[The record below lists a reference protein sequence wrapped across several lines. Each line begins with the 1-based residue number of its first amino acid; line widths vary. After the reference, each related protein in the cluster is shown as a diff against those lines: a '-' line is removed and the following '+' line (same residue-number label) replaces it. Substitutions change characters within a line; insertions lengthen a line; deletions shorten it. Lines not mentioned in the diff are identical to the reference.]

1 MQPRRYK
8 DDVADRRDS
17 REDGPSPSSPQQSAA
32 GAAPPNGPYQLM
44 RAIGSGASSTVY
56 EARLTR
62 SVPPLESGD
71 VVAVKFLR
79 PELVAD
85 PGARRRLASEGRLG
99 MSIQHPN
106 VARIYAVE
114 SDADQPEIAP
124 CLIMQFVQGT
134 TLRELLKKSGAPL
147 EDLTRRL
154 GADAARGLFALHRR
168 GLVHRDVKPENLI
181 LTPDSELKIV
191 DLGLVRPFDSQGG
204 GASPGVGSASDVG
217 LAGSVAYC
225 APETLLGQRAGPR
238 SDLYSLGVVLYE
250 VTTGEHP
257 FVDADGADEMMDAHL
272 RRAPP
277 KPSHLR
283 PRVSPLLE
291 QLVMDLMAKDP
302 DDRPR
307 SAADVVRILDQGER
321 SDFWR
326 KHELAAPVLA
336 SNRRLMRMRRPT
348 EAPFVGR
355 KDETAA
361 LDRALA
367 KARAGEGRALAI
379 VAPASTG
386 KRRLLDE
393 CMQRWLQSDAPPR
406 YLGGDADSGLA
417 HGEPFAST
425 LLDLL
430 LRGDDPDTPNS
441 RARALTHA
449 RDRFELSEPDAAA
462 LVAVVFGDST
472 ESPEVRA
479 DRLATALLTLPAP
492 ERPLV
497 VRVDHAEDLDTSGRL
512 VLQRL
517 VAAAATTHLLVL
529 LAAGPDT
536 ELVSADH
543 RLELSGLDDDAFFEF
558 GRALF
563 RSPVKAH
570 VDGYLRDAHQMLSGL
585 PGSLLEALE
594 HLVDCGDL
602 RGRAGDY
609 HDLSMEA
616 EPVPAPRHVERFR
629 QRVESLDPAHRAALS
644 AAAVLGDRCRL
655 ADLSALILQPE
666 LAVLET
672 LSLFR
677 GRIVSSK
684 GGEVTFRHRDFRRA
698 LLTTLPNEEQQ
709 RLHAAAA
716 SVLEARGA
724 PSLVVGMHRSQALD
738 HEGCLEPL
746 LDALAVRVR
755 AASRRTA
762 LRIVGRLSV
771 HFRHAPATEAHE
783 RMRMQF
789 LLLSGQAHQN
799 ADQRDQAVDAYRRA
813 EQLARRLGATA
824 ASAEAR
830 IGLATDAVDNG
841 RMLAAI
847 TLLETVHRDLDLAE
861 RDKTSASAKAHA
873 LHGRIMLYLGQSAEC
888 TKHLLAAKKAV
899 PADELEL
906 QCDVW
911 IDLARAEGLAHRYAT
926 AARTLRN
933 IEKAY
938 PIQEVPRS
946 RLRFH
951 LYRGQLRTTLGEPD
965 AGQDLRLAV
974 DEAQRLALPV
984 YGARAALFL
993 GERAFLRDRDDEA
1006 RRHFSAAVVMSDS
1019 ADDRLAAALA
1029 RSHLVRLGERD
1040 EDLIDLINDLDLPEL
1055 HATWLLATAAA
1066 GAPVTDA
1073 AAQLDQ
1079 LLKNA
1084 DLPLALHLRA
1094 LAWLDR
1100 PASARSLVR
1109 RISERFDQ
1117 RAQRKRFRQQW
1128 QGRVRV

>member
-62 SVPPLESGD
+62 AVPPLESGD
-71 VVAVKFLR
+71 DVAVKFLR

-393 CMQRWLQSDAPPR
+393 CMQHWLQSDAPPR

-543 RLELSGLDDDAFFEF
+543 RLELSGLDDAAFFEF

-609 HDLSMEA
+609 HDLAMEA

-629 QRVESLDPAHRAALS
+629 QRVKSLDPAHRAALS

-655 ADLSALILQPE
+655 SDLSALILQPE

-813 EQLARRLGATA
+813 EQLARRIGATA

-873 LHGRIMLYLGQSAEC
+873 LHGRIMLYLGQSTEC

-1006 RRHFSAAVVMSDS
+1006 RRHFSAAVVMSGS

>member
-393 CMQRWLQSDAPPR
+393 CMQRWLQSEAPPR

-449 RDRFELSEPDAAA
+449 RDRFDLSEPDAAA

-609 HDLSMEA
+609 HDLAMEA

-771 HFRHAPATEAHE
+771 HFRHAPATAAHE

>member
-355 KDETAA
+355 EDETAA
-361 LDRALA
+361 LERALT

-393 CMQRWLQSDAPPR
+393 CMQRWLQSEAPPR

-449 RDRFELSEPDAAA
+449 RDRFDLSEPDAAA

-771 HFRHAPATEAHE
+771 HFRHAPATAAHE

-888 TKHLLAAKKAV
+888 TKHLLAAKKSV

-974 DEAQRLALPV
+974 DESQRLALPV

>member
-17 REDGPSPSSPQQSAA
+17 REDRPSPSSPQQSAA

-181 LTPDSELKIV
+181 LTPESELKIV

-393 CMQRWLQSDAPPR
+393 CMQRWLQSEAPPR

-449 RDRFELSEPDAAA
+449 RDRFDLSEPDAAA

-609 HDLSMEA
+609 HDLAMEA

-771 HFRHAPATEAHE
+771 HFRHAPATAAHE